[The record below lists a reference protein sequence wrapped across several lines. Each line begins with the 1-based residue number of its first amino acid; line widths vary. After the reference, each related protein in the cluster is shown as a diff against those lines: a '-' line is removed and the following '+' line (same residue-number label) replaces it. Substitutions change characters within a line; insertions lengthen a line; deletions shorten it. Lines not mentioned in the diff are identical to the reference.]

1 VIGKA
6 ERADQQLADPLQL
19 EQQSVDESFGT
30 VVVCSSLVAIGI
42 GAVYWLSRTGFSN
55 PVAPVLRTVSFSLF
69 LISFPHFARH
79 LISLR
84 TGTYSW
90 MSSYSFLWLVG
101 LLSSA
106 LGGRV
111 AGEGG
116 VLFGVLLGVAG
127 TTAFVLTLVNWLRR
141 ERPRRSAAIIVGSG
155 AFALWTSGVVWGR
168 IYKNPLFFENLAVSG
183 VVHHDS
189 LPLMAFAS
197 MLRTY
202 GVASTGLDGL
212 PYTAYHWGS
221 MWLFAQWSNLL
232 GIDSLDFYQLAFP
245 VIAIPL
251 FFGAILA
258 VAIEIGRLSG
268 TTARGP
274 LSGFRP
280 WLILMAASAGVI
292 PASAMDS
299 MGVWMSN
306 VVISESYT
314 VAVPVALLLLATAFV
329 FWKTRGNKV
338 TDSFFALAI
347 FPLGIVALGY
357 VKISLMV
364 LGFGLSLYL
373 GLRLRLYRRPL
384 FAAAGVVLVLLV
396 FLTYGRVLQ
405 PAHSEGFA
413 AFDFLNSYVPRP
425 WWPFFFVIHLL
436 WSWVFVV
443 LRLRYEGVRTLG
455 DIYAAIRERRLL
467 DAESVVVIAAA
478 GIAPGLAVH
487 IDGGSAFYF
496 SDVQRWLSVALLVAA
511 ANVLVRPYRIGTGE
525 PGVPARPAI
534 PAVWTQ
540 QSLSRI
546 PAVFALVAFIAIPM
560 LISMGANALE
570 WPAQMLRDNVA
581 TRRAVYPSDAGA
593 PSPAGIRALPRLIE
607 PGVLQPGVRSAR
619 NIPVLDQ
626 LRALSR
632 LPRNERRRTALF
644 IPQSETAYWSIL
656 ARPGA
661 CTFAS
666 FIAPALSGMAMIDGM
681 PAFGCKLSRY
691 YGLGAYSP
699 RTRAQTAE
707 DESAPALCARAR
719 RSQLDRV
726 LILRF
731 QGAGVL
737 RPQRLDCPAGDALS
751 AI

>member
-1 VIGKA
+1 MA
-6 ERADQQLADPLQL
+6 
-19 EQQSVDESFGT
+19 DESFGT
-30 VVVCSSLVAIGI
+30 VVVCSSVAAIVI
-42 GAVYWLSRTGFSN
+42 GAVYWMSRSGFSN
-55 PVAPVLRTVSFSLF
+55 PVAPVLRTVGFSLF
-69 LISFPHFARH
+69 LISFPHSVRH
-79 LISLR
+79 LIALR
-84 TGTYSW
+84 TGKYSW
-90 MSSYSFLWLVG
+90 LSSYCFLWLV
-101 LLSSA
+101 A
-106 LGGRV
+106 LAFTAAAGRI
-111 AGEGG
+111 AGEGSVSSG
-116 VLFGVLLGVAG
+116 AVLGVAG
-127 TTAFVLTLVNWLRR
+127 AIAFVLTLISWLQR
-141 ERPRRSAAIIVGSG
+141 ESPRTSAAIIGGSG

-202 GVASTGLDGL
+202 GSASTGLDGL

-232 GIDSLDFYQLAFP
+232 GVDSLDFYQLAFP

-258 VAIEIGRLSG
+258 VATEIGRLSG
-268 TTARGP
+268 TAARGP
-274 LSGFRP
+274 LSGVRP
-280 WLILMAASAGVI
+280 WLVLLVASVGVI
-292 PASAMDS
+292 PVSAMDS
-299 MGVWMSN
+299 MGVWTSN

-338 TDSFFALAI
+338 TDSFFVLAI

-373 GLRLRLYRRPL
+373 GFRLRLYRHPL

-396 FLTYGRVLQ
+396 FLTYGRVSQ
-405 PAHSEGFA
+405 PAHNEGFA
-413 AFDFLNSYVPRP
+413 AFDFLNAFVPRP

-455 DIYAAIRERRLL
+455 DLYAAIRERRLL

-511 ANVLVRPYRIGTGE
+511 ANVLMLPNRTGTGE
-525 PGVPARPAI
+525 PGIPARPAI
-534 PAVWTQ
+534 PAARAQ
-540 QSLSRI
+540 HSLSRT
-546 PAVFALVAFIAIPM
+546 PAVFALVAFIAIPL
-560 LISMGANALE
+560 LISMGANALR
-570 WPAQMLRDNVA
+570 WPAQMLRDNAA
-581 TRRAVYPSDAGA
+581 TRRAVYQSDGGPPSAD
-593 PSPAGIRALPRLIE
+593 GIRALPRLIE
-607 PGVLQPGVRSAR
+607 PGVLQPGIRNSR
-619 NIPVLDQ
+619 NIQVLDQ

-632 LPRNERRRTALF
+632 LPRDERRRTALF

-661 CTFAS
+661 CTYAS

-699 RTRAQTAE
+699 RRRAQTAE

-737 RPQRLDCPAGDALS
+737 RSQRIDCPAGAALS